1 MCNYKTQYWD
11 MVEAYFY
18 LKNKN
23 DKKKQLIFLGY
34 NCGKNYFSYSTKF
47 KVLPEN
53 WDFKTG
59 RLKNKVKV
67 LDRSVINKH
76 LDELEEYVES
86 ISNQYK
92 ASIPRR
98 ELTRELLKIE
108 LESRLYPKVE
118 IKITFFE
125 FIKQYLDDCK
135 SGKRLNEGKRMAE
148 RTIKNYNTGF
158 NGLKEYED
166 YTKEPITFENLN
178 RKFWDEYVNFLTME
192 KKYKVN
198 TVGSYQKYLIVFL
211 RECKKSKLWI
221 DDDGLLDVAKVM
233 TENPVDVYL
242 TKKEIELIEKVDLS
256 NNSRLDK
263 IRDLFLIGLNT
274 GFRVSDWYQV
284 SNENIKVTDKENAY
298 IEILQ
303 TKTRAI
309 ATTPL
314 RQVVKDILVKYKN
327 KLPVVSEQEINR
339 SVKELC
345 QLAGITQK
353 VKITSTVGGGQQ
365 VEIFEKWE
373 QVSTHTARRSF
384 ATNLYRDGVD
394 SRIIMRATGHTTEK
408 NFIKYLKLD
417 NSEFMDMLAEHEG

>member
-1 MCNYKTQYWD
+1 MANT
-11 MVEAYFY
+11 FFF
-18 LKNKN
+18 LRNKN
-23 DKKKQLIFLGY
+23 GTTPQLIFLGFKL
-34 NCGKNYFSYSTKF
+34 GRKQFVYSTKCN
-47 KVLPEN
+47 VLPEN

-59 RLKNKVKV
+59 RLKNKIKV
-67 LDRSVINKH
+67 LNRVEINSYLDKLEKIVDGISVK
-76 LDELEEYVES
+76 YS
-86 ISNQYK
+86 T
-92 ASIPRR
+92 AIPKK
-98 ELTRELLKIE
+98 ELTKELLKIE
-108 LESRLYPKVE
+108 LENILSPKVE
-118 IKITFFE
+118 VKITFFE

-211 RECKKSKLWI
+211 RESKKAKLWV
-221 DDDGLLDVAKVM
+221 DDDGLLDVVKVM

-256 NNSRLDK
+256 SNQRLDK
-263 IRDLFLIGLNT
+263 VRDLFLIGLNT

-284 SNENIKVTDKENAY
+284 KPENFKTTNKENAY
-298 IEILQ
+298 IEIMQ
-303 TKTRAI
+303 TKTKAI

-314 RQVVKDILVKYKN
+314 RPIVKDILAKYDN
-327 KLPVVSEQEINR
+327 ALPVISEQEINR

-345 QLAGITQK
+345 QLAGIDQK
-353 VKITSTVGGGQQ
+353 VKITSTVSGGQQ
-365 VEIFEKWE
+365 VEVFEKWE

>member
-1 MCNYKTQYWD
+1 MANT
-11 MVEAYFY
+11 FFF
-18 LKNKN
+18 LRNKN
-23 DKKKQLIFLGY
+23 GTTPQLIFLGFKL
-34 NCGKNYFSYSTKF
+34 GQKQFVYSTKHN
-47 KVLPEN
+47 VLPEN

-59 RLKNKVKV
+59 RLKNKIKV
-67 LDRSVINKH
+67 LNRVEINSYLDKLEKIVDGISVK
-76 LDELEEYVES
+76 YS
-86 ISNQYK
+86 T
-92 ASIPRR
+92 AIPKK
-98 ELTRELLKIE
+98 ELTKELLKIE
-108 LESRLYPKVE
+108 LENILNPKVE
-118 IKITFFE
+118 VKITFFE

-158 NGLKEYED
+158 NGLKEYEE
-166 YTKEPITFENLN
+166 YTKEPITFENIN

-211 RECKKSKLWI
+211 RECKKAKLWI
-221 DDDGLLDVAKVM
+221 DNDGLLDVAKVM

-242 TKKEIELIEKVDLS
+242 NKKEIELIEKIDLS
-256 NNSRLDK
+256 SNLRLDK

-284 SNENIKVTDKENAY
+284 KPENFKTTDKENAY
-298 IEILQ
+298 IEITQ
-303 TKTRAI
+303 TKTKAI

-314 RQVVKDILVKYKN
+314 RPIVKDILVKYHN
-327 KLPVVSEQEINR
+327 VLPVISEQEVNR
-339 SVKELC
+339 SIKELC
-345 QLAGITQK
+345 QLAGINQK
-353 VKITSTVGGGQQ
+353 VKITSTVSGGQQ
-365 VEIFEKWE
+365 VEVFEKWE